1 MVVLSR
7 MARNT
12 ISMRNLVKTGF
23 GISVGM
29 FLAQMIFILIGMVFF
44 IPGYLMFKKADKEK
58 SSGSQIGGIIL
69 MGLGVVMMG
78 GAGFGFLVNSI
89 GDMEF

>member
-1 MVVLSR
+1 MKSL
-7 MARNT
+7 
-12 ISMRNLVKTGF
+12 IKTGF

-44 IPGYLMFKKADKEK
+44 IPGYLMFNRASHKEK

-69 MGLGVVMMG
+69 MGLGVVIMG
-78 GAGFGFLVNSI
+78 GAGFGILIDSL
-89 GDMEF
+89 GDMDF

>member
-1 MVVLSR
+1 

-29 FLAQMIFILIGMVFF
+29 FLAQMIFMLIGMVFF
-44 IPGYLMFKKADKEK
+44 IPGYIMFVKADKEK

>member
-1 MVVLSR
+1 MKTL
-7 MARNT
+7 
-12 ISMRNLVKTGF
+12 IKTGF

-29 FLAQMIFILIGMVFF
+29 FLAQMIFILIGLVFF

-69 MGLGVVMMG
+69 MGLGVVVMG
-78 GAGFGFLVNSI
+78 GAGIGILMDSV
-89 GDMEF
+89 GDMDF

>member
-1 MVVLSR
+1 
-7 MARNT
+7 
-12 ISMRNLVKTGF
+12 MRNLVKTGF

-29 FLAQMIFILIGMVFF
+29 FLAQMIFMLIGMVFF
-44 IPGYLMFKKADKEK
+44 IPGYIMFVKADKKK

>member
-1 MVVLSR
+1 

-12 ISMRNLVKTGF
+12 LSMRNLVKTGF

-29 FLAQMIFILIGMVFF
+29 FLAQMIFILIGMLFF

-58 SSGSQIGGIIL
+58 SEGSQIGGIVL
-69 MGLGVVMMG
+69 MGLGVVVMG
-78 GAGFGFLVNSI
+78 GAGIGILMDSV
-89 GDMEF
+89 GDMDF

>member
-1 MVVLSR
+1 
-7 MARNT
+7 
-12 ISMRNLVKTGF
+12 MRNLVKTGF
-23 GISVGM
+23 GISVGI
-29 FLAQMIFILIGMVFF
+29 FLAQMIFMLIGMVFF
-44 IPGYLMFKKADKEK
+44 IPGYIMFVKADKEK

>member
-1 MVVLSR
+1 

-29 FLAQMIFILIGMVFF
+29 FLAQMIFILIGLVFF

-58 SSGSQIGGIIL
+58 SSGSQIGGIVL
-69 MGLGVVMMG
+69 MGLGVIVMG
-78 GAGFGFLVNSI
+78 GAGIGILMDSV
-89 GDMEF
+89 GDMDF

>member
-1 MVVLSR
+1 
-7 MARNT
+7 
-12 ISMRNLVKTGF
+12 MRNLVKTGF

-29 FLAQMIFILIGMVFF
+29 FLAQMIFMLIGMVFF
-44 IPGYLMFKKADKEK
+44 IPGYIMFVKADKEK
-58 SSGSQIGGIIL
+58 SKGSQIGGIIL

-89 GDMEF
+89 GEMEF